1 MLVSTPSQ
9 LVNPLGNRRRHG
21 FGTGAGGAA
30 AFIGPLDALI
40 ADGASLVAAYSTRR
54 LRSAYTG
61 NALRIRGD
69 GTGSPEADIGF
80 TATGDLDT
88 TAVAAAIASGG
99 GSNGYF
105 RTWYDQSGNGR
116 NAGNST
122 ASQQPLYAAGSHSKG
137 TATFDNSN
145 DQLDTASFSQA
156 QTVTVLFV
164 QRTADRT
171 DFVYPFGG
179 IGAFMGGFWSTTVG
193 LYAGAS
199 LGGGP
204 IMTNNAWQ
212 QLRFTFA
219 GASSKVSL
227 NNGSATTGDGGTTGI
242 SGGFRIGNR
251 YDGAWPMNGSIS
263 EVLVFAGDPT
273 GLASWSAFYTATQT
287 YFSLT

>member
-1 MLVSTPSQ
+1 MF
-9 LVNPLGNRRRHG
+9 LGLSISPTIQAASLG
-21 FGTGAGGAA
+21 PTGA
-30 AFIGPLDALI
+30 LDALI
-40 ADGASLVAAYSTRR
+40 TDGATLVAAYSTRR

-156 QTVTVLFV
+156 QTITVLLV
-164 QRTADRT
+164 QRAPDVT
-171 DFVYPFGG
+171 DFCYPFGG
-179 IGAFMGGFWSTTVG
+179 IGAFMGGFFSTGRAG
-193 LYAGAS
+193 LYAGAV
-199 LGGGP
+199 LGSGSGP
-204 IMTNNAWQ
+204 LLTQNAWQ

-219 GASSKVSL
+219 STSSKLSL
-227 NNGSATTGDGGTTGI
+227 NNGSALTGDGGTTGI

-251 YDGAWPMNGSIS
+251 FDASVPMNGSIS
-263 EVLVFAGDPT
+263 EVLVFSGDPT
-273 GLASWSAFYTATQT
+273 GLASWSSFYTATQS